1 MSNNRPFGN
10 FMPSIS
16 LDQPLPGID
25 DMLEVCQRQNGD
37 AADSADT
44 VNLHERSQEWESLLA
59 MAIQE
64 KTLKAKI
71 DAKRRD
77 SAGKRALIAQWRECN
92 YVLYRALAARA
103 GINPESIVSRNLKT
117 GKIVYHTEADG
128 YVTVLA
134 ARRELYDDITRRE
147 QETQKIATL
156 QARRESAPARQ
167 QAPASRLG
175 QCVVADTTNL
185 RRWESFDRAER
196 ASGAYLERD

>member
-1 MSNNRPFGN
+1 
-10 FMPSIS
+10 MPSIS

-25 DMLEVCQRQNGD
+25 DMLEACQSGGNV
-37 AADSADT
+37 DST
-44 VNLHERSQEWESLLA
+44 NSHERQREREDLLA
-59 MAIQE
+59 MAIEE

-71 DAKRRD
+71 DEKRRD

-103 GINPESIVSRNLKT
+103 GINPESIVSKNLRT

-134 ARRELYDDITRRE
+134 ARRKLYDDTTRRE

-156 QARRESAPARQ
+156 QARRESAPVRQ

-175 QCVVADTTNL
+175 QCVITDTTNL
-185 RRWESFDRAER
+185 RRWESFDHAER